1 MILDE
6 ATANI
11 DSETE
16 AIIQSSLDRMMNIS
30 TMIIVAHRLSTIQ
43 HSDSI
48 YVMQKGEIKES
59 GSHQELLAKKGM
71 YYNLYLLQYEAKEQA
86 LTPINS

>member
-16 AIIQSSLDRMMNIS
+16 TIIQASLEKMMALS

-43 HSDSI
+43 HSDRI
-48 YVMQKGEIKES
+48 IVMQQGVIKEM
-59 GSHQELLAKKGM
+59 GKHQDLLKQQGL
-71 YYNLYLLQYEAKEQA
+71 YYNLYLLQYETK
-86 LTPINS
+86 